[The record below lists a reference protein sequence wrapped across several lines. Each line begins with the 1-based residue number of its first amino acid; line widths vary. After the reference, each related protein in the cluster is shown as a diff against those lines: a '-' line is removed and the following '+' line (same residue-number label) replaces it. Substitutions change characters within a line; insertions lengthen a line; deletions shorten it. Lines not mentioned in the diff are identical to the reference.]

1 MGNYF
6 TIDTYTKPCSIPK
19 INTMLYVSDIS
30 IKLGWG
36 GERGERENCVDVA
49 KGKRKIVCSFKE
61 MAKVIM
67 A

>member
-1 MGNYF
+1 
-6 TIDTYTKPCSIPK
+6 
-19 INTMLYVSDIS
+19 MLYVSDIS

-36 GERGERENCVDVA
+36 GERGERENYVDVA
-49 KGKRKIVCSFKE
+49 KGKRKIVYSFKE